1 MQRVNLPPSCSRM
14 EGREVMRNPGN
25 LPRYEYTPAGTLRG
39 SFKAGLVIC
48 TILAACFGA
57 IALAGGNSVRSD
69 PTESSEPAEHKAAEQ
84 RAERSGVFLAYQ
96 TLY

>member
-1 MQRVNLPPSCSRM
+1 
-14 EGREVMRNPGN
+14 MRNPSN
-25 LPRYEYTPAGTLRG
+25 LPRYEDTSAGTLQG
-39 SFKAGLVIC
+39 SIKAGLVIC

-69 PTESSEPAEHKAAEQ
+69 PTESSEPAEYKAAEQ

-96 TLY
+96 IAY

>member
-1 MQRVNLPPSCSRM
+1 MD
-14 EGREVMRNPGN
+14 GREVMRNPGN
-25 LPRYEYTPAGTLRG
+25 LPRYEDTSAGTLRG
-39 SFKAGLVIC
+39 SVKASLVIC

-69 PTESSEPAEHKAAEQ
+69 PTESSEPAEYKAVEQ

-96 TLY
+96 IIY